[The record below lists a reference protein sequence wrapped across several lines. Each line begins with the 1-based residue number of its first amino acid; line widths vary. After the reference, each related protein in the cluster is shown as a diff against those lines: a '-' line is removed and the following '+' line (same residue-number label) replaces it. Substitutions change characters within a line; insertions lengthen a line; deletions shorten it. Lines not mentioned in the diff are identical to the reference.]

1 MCYISLSL
9 SLSLS
14 ACVRERVNVLYV
26 TYIYICTHS
35 ECTYIMYLYR
45 ETVDSIQD
53 KIGRKIFETVLRFA
67 SN

>member
-1 MCYISLSL
+1 
-9 SLSLS
+9 
-14 ACVRERVNVLYV
+14 
-26 TYIYICTHS
+26 
-35 ECTYIMYLYR
+35 MYNLYR

>member
-1 MCYISLSL
+1 MLYFSLSL
-9 SLSLS
+9 SECV
-14 ACVRERVNVLYV
+14 CVRERVNVQLYITRSV
-26 TYIYICTHS
+26 YTY
-35 ECTYIMYLYR
+35 YR